1 MKVSIIKKL
10 SRNDLGL
17 TGGHQAGIC
26 VPKTVIA
33 KEFFPQLK
41 AEQYNPRVVIPMYFE
56 KDRVDVNFIFYN
68 NRLHGN
74 GTRCEYR
81 LTGISRFL
89 KNQNMKAGDDLIF
102 SYDTQNQIYSLEIRH
117 EEIERDED
125 FNEELPIVI
134 YAGWSLQYKQ

>member
-56 KDRVDVNFIFYN
+56 KDRDDVNFIFYN
-68 NRLHGN
+68 NKLI
-74 GTRCEYR
+74 CFIIF
-81 LTGISRFL
+81 LMSISFIISHY
-89 KNQNMKAGDDLIF
+89 DL
-102 SYDTQNQIYSLEIRH
+102 
-117 EEIERDED
+117 D
-125 FNEELPIVI
+125 FKRIT
-134 YAGWSLQYKQ
+134 S